1 MLRIQS
7 LWQQLSKSS
16 SKIFGQ
22 QLSATSSI
30 IVSDQQF
37 RFVSSDGK
45 ISRIKVERPIVEM
58 DGDEMTRVIWEK
70 IKEKVRIH
78 YYYYSKKQNKLIVTK
93 IKNFAI
99 LK

>member
-22 QLSATSSI
+22 QLSVTSSI
-30 IVSDQQF
+30 VNDQQF

-45 ISRIKVERPIVEM
+45 VSRIKVERPIVEM

-70 IKEKVRIH
+70 IKEKGKEKTLLLLYTHVLFIIFLPIF
-78 YYYYSKKQNKLIVTK
+78 SFDDV
-93 IKNFAI
+93 
-99 LK
+99 